1 MTEKIR
7 KRERDPRIVGRIR
20 FLSWVSF
27 LVFVLLLSRVYWL
40 QVAQYEKFQTLSE
53 NNRLRIRTIR
63 APRGLIL
70 DRNGRPIAE
79 TQASFDLICSPV
91 DVNDLAGEL
100 RLLDEIV
107 EFDPEEL
114 AGIADRIAGARKRS
128 PFSSIIVMR
137 DLSYEQVSVVEFNR
151 ESLPGFSILIEAKR
165 SYPHGTAFAHVLGY
179 VGEVSEAELEKS
191 PDPELEMGDIIGKY
205 GLEQLAD
212 NVLRGIN
219 GGRRVEV
226 DAAGRDRR
234 LVDEV
239 PPQTGGTLHT
249 TLDIDIQKAAFDAIG
264 DRAGAV
270 IAMSPKTGDVLAFVS
285 SPGFDPNAF
294 SRGIRKSEWQA
305 LTTDT
310 RNPMQNK
317 GLQGTYAPGSTVKP
331 FIAMAALETGAQDPK
346 SPVTCGGSYQLGNRT
361 FRCWKPKGH
370 GSVDMYRAIT
380 QSCDV
385 YFYKLG
391 RLLGP
396 DPVAKVERGAGL
408 GTLTGI
414 DLPREKKGLVPD
426 EAWKLTNRKEK
437 WYDYESVLLGIGQG
451 LIHITPL
458 EMLLGYSTLAT
469 GGQVMRP
476 RVVTKSVRMDGRAT
490 EHPPQVVRDLGW
502 KPENAAFVR
511 HALWG
516 VVNDFGTA
524 GVARLPGIDV
534 GGKTGTAQVAQMKG
548 ERVKSEDLPYDLR
561 DHAWFV
567 AFAPVED
574 PQIAVVAMIEHG
586 GHGGS
591 AAAPIVKAVM
601 QEYFRQSPPAA
612 SDNAVKPRP
621 EAAPAAGRPAPDNAA
636 KPKPK
641 SKPAADNAAKSKP
654 KPKPKPAA
662 DNAAKQKPK
671 PAAGPAAGSPTGKPP
686 VKR

>member
-1 MTEKIR
+1 MNQTIR
-7 KRERDPRIVGRIR
+7 KREHDPRIVARVR
-20 FLSWVSF
+20 FLSWVAIGVF
-27 LVFVLLLSRVYWL
+27 LVLLSRIYWL
-40 QVAQYEKFQTLSE
+40 QVARYEKYQTLSE

-70 DRNGRPIAE
+70 DRQGRPIAE

-91 DVNDLAGEL
+91 DVGDLSREL

-107 EFDPEEL
+107 GFDPDDL
-114 AGIADRIAGARKRS
+114 ADIAERIHAARRSS

-137 DLSYEQVSVVEFNR
+137 DLTYEQVSVIEFNR
-151 ESLPGFSILIEAKR
+151 ETLPGFSILIEAKR
-165 SYPHGTAFAHVLGY
+165 SYPHGPAFAHVLGY
-179 VGEVSEAELEKS
+179 VGEASEAELAKAGDS
-191 PDPELEMGDIIGKY
+191 GLEMGDIVGKY
-205 GLEQLAD
+205 GLEQIAD
-212 NVLRGIN
+212 NILRGIN

-270 IAMSPKTGDVLAFVS
+270 IAISPKSGDVLAFVS
-285 SPGFDPNAF
+285 APGFDPNAF
-294 SRGIRKSEWQA
+294 SRGIRRAEWKA
-305 LTTDT
+305 LSTDT

-331 FIAMAALETGAQDPK
+331 FLAMAALETGVQDARQQ
-346 SPVTCGGSYQLGNRT
+346 VFCGGAYQLGNRA

-385 YFYKLG
+385 YFYQLGRKLG
-391 RLLGP
+391 PG
-396 DPVAKVERGAGL
+396 PVAAVERGAGL

-426 EAWKLTNRKEK
+426 EEWKRLNRKEK

-451 LIHITPL
+451 LIHVTPL
-458 EMLLGYSTLAT
+458 EMLVGYATLGN
-469 GGQVMRP
+469 GGKVFRP
-476 RVVTKSVRMDGRAT
+476 RVVEKSVRMDGKTT
-490 EHPPQVVRDLGW
+490 EHPPKIVRELGW
-502 KPENAAFVR
+502 KPEHVEIVR
-511 HALWG
+511 RALWG
-516 VVNDFGTA
+516 VVNDYGTA
-524 GVARLPGIDV
+524 GVARLPGIEV

-548 ERVKSEDLPYDLR
+548 ERIKSEDLPYDLR

-567 AFAPVED
+567 AFAPAED
-574 PQIAVVAMIEHG
+574 PEIAVVAMVEHG

-601 QEYFRQSPPAA
+601 QEYFRQEPPGGV
-612 SDNAVKPRP
+612 DNV
-621 EAAPAAGRPAPDNAA
+621 APAEGPAPA
-636 KPKPK
+636 KPKP
-641 SKPAADNAAKSKP
+641 
-654 KPKPKPAA
+654 
-662 DNAAKQKPK
+662 Q
-671 PAAGPAAGSPTGKPP
+671 AGPES
-686 VKR
+686 R